1 MPIARNTAAIT
12 DRYKSSS
19 GFLKIYIHTFFRLG
33 LTLFLK
39 DHLIL
44 AASTDAGHPKTHITV
59 QENQMKLPH
68 HIAGASLALALAAC
82 SGAQNGATP
91 MTLPNGGSGTGGA
104 GGGITHYSVPAQQLT
119 DAHKSTTALILVANE
134 GAGTGGTI
142 SEFSESANGNVAPS
156 LVITNHNT
164 GPVAIAFSSKEG
176 IGFANGGIF
185 SGGQF
190 GTETFSLAGDFLT
203 GIEGFAKR
211 TATNAVAFDSKGQLF
226 VSAPSPEGRAIDV
239 FAPGA
244 NNSHSGSKAKPKRTI
259 SDEGGLAI
267 DSNNLLYVAN
277 STTATI
283 DIFPSGSATMEAQ
296 IGGSNTG
303 LVAPGTVAVD
313 ASRNVYVFD
322 NTTATISEFAAGVTG
337 NVAPIRTIAGSK
349 TGLTIGDGFNCAV
362 AVSKNTGNIF
372 VSNPNSNAVLVFAAT
387 ASGDVAPIQTIAGG
401 ATQISNP
408 LGIAVTE

>member
-1 MPIARNTAAIT
+1 
-12 DRYKSSS
+12 
-19 GFLKIYIHTFFRLG
+19 
-33 LTLFLK
+33 
-39 DHLIL
+39 
-44 AASTDAGHPKTHITV
+44 
-59 QENQMKLPH
+59 MKLPH
-68 HIAGASLALALAAC
+68 HIAGVSLALALAAC
-82 SGAQNGATP
+82 SGTQTGSTATVVPSIVAPQTASVTGAATP
-91 MTLPNGGSGTGGA
+91 SVKSGQQIA
-104 GGGITHYSVPAQQLT
+104 G
-119 DAHKSTTALILVANE
+119 AHKAVAALILVANNP
-134 GAGTGGTI
+134 TGQLGTI
-142 SEFSESANGNVAPS
+142 SEYAETATGNVAPS
-156 LVITNHNT
+156 SVVANHNP
-164 GPVAIAFSSKEG
+164 GPRAIAFSASNNRFG
-176 IGFANGGIF
+176 IANGNLDN
-185 SGGQF
+185 SGLPGA
-190 GTETFSLAGDFLT
+190 ETFSLATGDIVTEISCFPKSSQT
-203 GIEGFAKR
+203 NGI
-211 TATNAVAFDSKGQLF
+211 AFDSKGHVY
-226 VSAPSPEGRAIDV
+226 VSAFVQGGRGIEV

-244 NNSHSGSKAKPKRTI
+244 NNCVKKPKRTI